1 MKVFVLF
8 LLLPLHLLA
17 QDITGSW
24 KGYLKTK
31 NSQVPYEIVVGEEDD
46 KLRGYSLTIFMFK
59 EVENIGVKAVSLKSK
74 KGIFLLEDGALVY
87 DNYTTP
93 PKRTKFVAT
102 LSLKEEGNKTILL
115 GDFQTRS
122 LDMRVADSYSGTV
135 WLEKQTIDRNQS
147 KLLAKLDELKL
158 LQSLSFVSV
167 KKQEE
172 KTAVAKTAKQEP
184 QKTAA
189 VVTKIKETRLK
200 EQDAKETRATA
211 SGNGSTTRAAKT
223 ANANNSL
230 APVMKTSK
238 PAASVATRKT
248 EIIQNISFSSDSL
261 VLHLYDNGEID
272 GDTVSVVLNNQVLI
286 AKKGLTTNAI
296 RTVVHITPDMGDSLK
311 LIMYAENLGRIP
323 PNTGL
328 LIVEDGGIKYEVRFA
343 GDLQKNSAIILKRK
357 RP

>member
-135 WLEKQTIDRNQS
+135 WLEKQTIDKNQS

-200 EQDAKETRATA
+200 EQDAKETRKIK
-211 SGNGSTTRAAKT
+211 RF
-223 ANANNSL
+223 L
-230 APVMKTSK
+230 QLQ
-238 PAASVATRKT
+238 
-248 EIIQNISFSSDSL
+248 IQNQF
-261 VLHLYDNGEID
+261 
-272 GDTVSVVLNNQVLI
+272 TP
-286 AKKGLTTNAI
+286 ARCI
-296 RTVVHITPDMGDSLK
+296 RK
-311 LIMYAENLGRIP
+311 
-323 PNTGL
+323 
-328 LIVEDGGIKYEVRFA
+328 
-343 GDLQKNSAIILKRK
+343 
-357 RP
+357 